1 MGRRAF
7 ILSVI
12 TVIASFG
19 AWVGCGTSAAPTPG
33 FGVPAVVT
41 LAPTPTASIN
51 LGDTLLFS
59 ASALSGTR
67 APLTTTFSYRS
78 TNPNIVSIADNGL
91 ACAGTWDSVATPV
104 VCTPGGV
111 GAAKITASSN
121 GVVSTPTIVYVHQPI
136 AQINVSAIPLQTPPF
151 LNPSTNCYTMQA
163 GSLIT
168 PQSQNYQAVALANDA
183 TGHPTLDITSSVGPF
198 SWLTSQPTVA
208 SLTTLNAFGIPNGQV
223 QVAARAPGMTQISA
237 SIADTTSGPVS
248 FTTCPVQSIAL
259 AVNVTGGTTINAAKG
274 TNSTVAGTIFDI
286 AGNQILPTLSWNSSD
301 TAVATVSSS
310 GGITS
315 PGAGGATIV
324 ASCIAPTCNINL
336 SPPEA
341 IYPATPISATYTSTT
356 SAAFNVYTA
365 STNTSC
371 AANVGCTS
379 FLVPITGTPPL
390 PGNPIQLT
398 NAPTSLRFAPGGAT
412 AYVGSEKGLMAV
424 AASAN
429 PPTITASP
437 TVTGKVLAVSP
448 DGKKVIVS
456 DTSAPVNQVFIFD
469 TASSTST
476 NFLISGAT
484 AAAFS
489 PDSLK
494 AFIVAGTTLY
504 VFSTQ
509 SAFQAA
515 TLPAAGTDVGFLAN
529 GMFGYV
535 AEGSSGISYLA
546 TCDDPSQPLS
556 AQVGSVAGAMSF
568 LRPLP
573 DGSGFIGLSPP
584 NIAFIR
590 ATING
595 MPLPTAQSGC
605 PAPLG
610 GLSVSNVVSSF
621 PGGGT
626 VTPIAFLLSSDGQKA
641 YIVAP
646 DSGTITVFDLISGLF
661 SSLALVGNPN
671 PLAAALAP
679 DAQTLYVSASDGKV
693 HFVNTVSGGD
703 LYQVD
708 VPSSS
713 LCTVSTGGIQ
723 PTCLPDLLVVRP

>member
-1 MGRRAF
+1 
-7 ILSVI
+7 LS
-12 TVIASFG
+12 
-19 AWVGCGTSAAPTPG
+19 
-33 FGVPAVVT
+33 
-41 LAPTPTASIN
+41 PTPTASIN
-51 LGDTLLFS
+51 LGDTVLFS
-59 ASALSGTR
+59 ASALNGTKG
-67 APLTTTFSYRS
+67 ALTTTFSYHT
-78 TNPNIVSIADNGL
+78 TNPNIVSIANNGL

-104 VCTPGGV
+104 ACTPGGV
-111 GAAKITASSN
+111 GSAQITASSN
-121 GVVSTPTIVYVHQPI
+121 GVVSAPTIVYVHQPI
-136 AQINVSAIPLQTPPF
+136 AQINVSAIPLVTPPF
-151 LNPSTNCYTMQA
+151 VNPITNCYTMLA
-163 GSLIT
+163 GSATT
-168 PQSQNYQAVALANDA
+168 PQSQNYQATALANDA
-183 TGHPTLDITSSVGPF
+183 TGHPTIDISSSVGPF
-198 SWLTSQPTVA
+198 SWSSSQPSVA
-208 SLTTLNAFGIPNGQV
+208 SLTTLSAFGIPNGQV
-223 QVAARAPGMTQISA
+223 QVSARAPGMTQISA
-237 SIADTTSGPVS
+237 SIANTTSGPVS

-259 AVNVTGGTTINAAKG
+259 AVNVTGGTTITAAKG
-274 TNSTVAGTIFDI
+274 TNSTVAATVFDI
-286 AGNQILPTLSWNSSD
+286 AGNQISPTLSWNSSD
-301 TAVATVSSS
+301 TSVATVSSS

-336 SPPEA
+336 SPPQA
-341 IYPATPISATYTSTT
+341 IYPVTPISATYTSTT
-356 SAAFNVYTA
+356 SAAFNVYAA
-365 STNTSC
+365 STNASC
-371 AANVGCTS
+371 AANVQCTT

-390 PGNPIQLT
+390 AGNPIQLK

-437 TVTGKVLAVSP
+437 TVTGRVLAVSP
-448 DGKKVIVS
+448 DGKKVIIS
-456 DTSAPVNQVFIFD
+456 DTAAPVNQVFIFD

-494 AFIVAGTTLY
+494 AFIVAGSALY
-504 VFSTQ
+504 VYSTQ
-509 SAFQAA
+509 SAFQVA
-515 TLPAAGTDVGFLAN
+515 TLPAAGADVGFLAN

-535 AEGSSGISYLA
+535 AEGSSGTSYLA
-546 TCDDPSQPLS
+546 TCDDPSQSLS
-556 AQVGSVAGAMSF
+556 TQVGSVAGAMSF

-573 DGSGFIGLSPP
+573 DGSGFIGLAPP
-584 NIAFIR
+584 NIAFIK

-610 GLSVSNVVSSF
+610 GLSVSNVVSLV
-621 PGGGT
+621 PGAVT
-626 VTPIAFLLSSDGQKA
+626 VAPIAFLLSSDGQKA

-646 DSGTITVFDLISGLF
+646 NSGTITVFDLVSGLF
-661 SSLALVGNPN
+661 SSLTLVGNPS
-671 PLAAALAP
+671 PLAGALSP

-708 VPSSS
+708 VPSSN

-723 PTCLPDLLVVRP
+723 PTCLPDLLAVRP